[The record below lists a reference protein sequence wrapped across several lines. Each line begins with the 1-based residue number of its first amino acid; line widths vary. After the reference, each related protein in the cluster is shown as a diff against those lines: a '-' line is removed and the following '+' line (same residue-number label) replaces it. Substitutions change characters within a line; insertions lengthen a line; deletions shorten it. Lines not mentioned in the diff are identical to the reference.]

1 MTTSRNFPNND
12 ELLARAGSLRR
23 FISPP
28 EAIQK
33 GESMRWSKVFIPTL
47 REVPAEAEAPSHR
60 LLLRAGYIRQVSAGV
75 YAYLF
80 LAQRSFLKISQII
93 REEMDRIG
101 AQEFYLPA
109 LDPAELW
116 KESGRYE
123 LFGET
128 MFKFKDRNQHDMC
141 LGVTHEEEMTNIA
154 RSELRSYKQLP
165 QIWYQ
170 IQEKF
175 RDEPRPKSGLLRLRQ
190 FTMKDS
196 YSFDLDAAGL
206 DESYQKHYDA
216 YRRIFD
222 RCGLKYVIAEAYSG
236 AMGGTVSHEFM
247 VPTEAGED
255 SIAVCECGYAANL
268 EKSVSALD
276 PVEDLPGESLPEP
289 FPTPGQKTIDDL
301 VKFTGE
307 KPSRMIKTLVYI
319 ADDKPVVLLLRGD
332 HALSETKLATALG
345 TATFRAAK
353 PEEALALHGAHL
365 GSLGPVGLQGARII
379 ADRALEG
386 RRNLIAGANRDD
398 THLRNVTPGRD
409 FAAEYADI
417 RVVQAGDPCSR
428 CGKPLRVTVS
438 VELGHVF
445 KLGQRYSQAMH
456 ATVLD
461 PQGKEVPLVMGSYG
475 IGLERILT
483 AAVEQNHDQDGM
495 FLPRNIAP
503 FEVILTAANMDDP
516 SLKETAEKL
525 YNELRELS
533 LDVLFDDRNERPGV
547 KFKDADLIGAPY
559 RVTIGKRKLEQGLG
573 EIVERS
579 TKQIQDVKLAQLAQA
594 LKERLAG

>member
-1 MTTSRNFPNND
+1 
-12 ELLARAGSLRR
+12 
-23 FISPP
+23 
-28 EAIQK
+28 
-33 GESMRWSKVFIPTL
+33 MRWSKVFIPTL
-47 REVPAEAEAPSHR
+47 REVPAEAEAASHQ
-60 LLLRAGYIRQVSAGV
+60 LLLRAGYVRQVAAGV

-80 LAQRSFLKISQII
+80 LAQRSLLKISRII
-93 REEMDRIG
+93 REEMDGIG

-141 LGVTHEEEMTNIA
+141 LGVTHEEEMTSIA
-154 RSELRSYKQLP
+154 RSELQSYKQLP

-196 YSFDLDAAGL
+196 YSFDLDDAGL
-206 DESYQKHYDA
+206 DRSYQKHYDA

-222 RCGLKYVIAEAYSG
+222 RCGLKYVITEAYSG

-247 VPTEAGED
+247 VVTEAGED
-255 SIAVCECGYAANL
+255 SIAACECGYAANL
-268 EKSVSALD
+268 EKAVSNVA
-276 PVEDLPGESLPEP
+276 PVEDLAGDAAPEA
-289 FPTPGQKTIDDL
+289 FPTPGQKTIEDL

-307 KPSRMIKTLVYI
+307 PAERMIKTLVYI
-319 ADDKPVVLLLRGD
+319 VEDKPVVLLLRGD

-345 TATFRAAK
+345 TATFRAAS
-353 PEEALALHGAHL
+353 PEEALALHGAQV
-365 GSLGPVGLQGARII
+365 GSLGPVGVKGARLV

-386 RRNLIAGANRDD
+386 RRNLITGANRDD
-398 THLRNVTPGRD
+398 THLRNVSPGRD
-409 FAAEYADI
+409 FQAEYADI
-417 RVVQAGDPCSR
+417 RVVQAGDPCQR
-428 CGKPLRVTVS
+428 CGKPLAVS
-438 VELGHVF
+438 VAVEMGHVF
-445 KLGQRYSQAMH
+445 KLGRRYSETMH

-461 PQGKEVPLVMGSYG
+461 PNGKEVPLVMGSYG

-483 AAVEQNHDQDGM
+483 AAVEQNHDRDGM
-495 FLPRNIAP
+495 FLPRAIAP
-503 FEVILTAANMDDP
+503 FEVILTAAHMDDDAVKQ
-516 SLKETAEKL
+516 SAEKL
-525 YNELRELS
+525 YEELRGLGV
-533 LDVLFDDRNERPGV
+533 DVLFDDRDARPGV

-559 RVTIGKRKLEQGLG
+559 RVTVGKKKIAQGLV
-573 EIVERS
+573 EIYDRS
-579 TKQIQDVKLAQLAQA
+579 TREIQDVKLPELART
-594 LKERLAG
+594 LNERLMDKPRAEALSNP

>member
-1 MTTSRNFPNND
+1 
-12 ELLARAGSLRR
+12 
-23 FISPP
+23 
-28 EAIQK
+28 
-33 GESMRWSKVFIPTL
+33 MRWSKVFIPTL
-47 REVPAEAEAPSHR
+47 REVPAEAEAPSHQ
-60 LLLRAGYIRQVSAGV
+60 LLLRAGYVRQVAAGI

-93 REEMDRIG
+93 REEMNRIG
-101 AQEFYLPA
+101 GQEFYLPA

-116 KESGRYE
+116 KESGRYD

-154 RSELRSYKQLP
+154 RGEIRSYKQLP

-190 FTMKDS
+190 FMMKDS
-196 YSFDLDAAGL
+196 YSFDLDEAGL
-206 DESYQKHYDA
+206 DQSYQKHYDA

-222 RCGLKYVIAEAYSG
+222 RCGLRYVIAEAYSG

-268 EKSVSALD
+268 EKAVSNLA
-276 PVEDLPGESLPEP
+276 PVDDLPGDPLPEP

-301 VKFTGE
+301 VAFTGE
-307 KPSRMIKTLVYI
+307 PPSRMIKTLVYI
-319 ADDKPVVLLLRGD
+319 AEDKPVVLLLRGD
-332 HALSETKLATALG
+332 HALSETKLAAALG
-345 TATFRAAK
+345 TATFRAAR
-353 PEEALALHGAHL
+353 PEEALALHGAQL
-365 GSLGPVGLQGARII
+365 GSLGPVGVQGARMI

-386 RRNLIAGANRDD
+386 RRNLVTGANRDD

-409 FAAEYADI
+409 FVTEYADL
-417 RVVQAGDPCSR
+417 RVVQAGDRCSR
-428 CGKPLRVTVS
+428 CGRPLRVSVS

-445 KLGQRYSQAMH
+445 KLGRRYSQAMH

-461 PQGKEVPLVMGSYG
+461 PQGKEIPLVMGSYG

-483 AAVEQNHDQDGM
+483 AAVEQNHDRDGM
-495 FLPRNIAP
+495 FLPRAIAP

-516 SLKETAEKL
+516 ALRETAEKL
-525 YNELRELS
+525 YNEMRELS

-547 KFKDADLIGAPY
+547 KFKDADLIGVPY
-559 RVTIGKRKLEQGLG
+559 RVTVGKRKLEQGLG
-573 EIVERS
+573 EICERS
-579 TKQIQDVKLAQLAQA
+579 TKQVQDVNLPQLAKA
-594 LKERLAG
+594 LKERIAG